1 MIGHCCF
8 CCSWFLHVDMK
19 LSQSII
25 EKTILSPL
33 SYHDTFVKTNWPYV
47 CTRFWTLHFCP
58 CVLMLTLR
66 CTGYRKFVQVL
77 FVWLF
82 QNCFDYSKSL
92 IILYILKN
100 QLVTLYKKLAKILI
114 RIVLK
119 HIEGL
124 HIKICYFNH
133 SVFQTMNTVYFSTYL
148 GLLKFLSSMFR
159 SFCA

>member
-1 MIGHCCF
+1 MVIGHCCF

-33 SYHDTFVKTNWPYV
+33 SYHDTFVKNKLTICVHTFLNSTLLSLCPYANIALYWLPQI
-47 CTRFWTLHFCP
+47 CASSLCMTFS
-58 CVLMLTLR
+58 
-66 CTGYRKFVQVL
+66 KL
-77 FVWLF
+77 FWLF
-82 QNCFDYSKSL
+82 QVFDYPIYTEESACHSL
-92 IILYILKN
+92 QK
-100 QLVTLYKKLAKILI
+100 AKILI

-133 SVFQTMNTVYFSTYL
+133 SVFQTMNAVYFSTYL